1 MIIIQGNQTLN
12 KPKENKRTGSRLAQ
26 LDTSTKDYLGL
37 DKENALY
44 GQRIDF
50 SELLMRTQTLPEKG
64 KTGHL
69 LEKHTYVRARE
80 DSTNKTQKV
89 YTHETYV
96 NPTWTLSEHHEPKLY
111 MYVGTTTAKDWFNR
125 KLAFVQVYPIARDVS
140 DGLYLLPNKIYM
152 SENMVFREINDDTME
167 TVENRKRLLDKYYRK
182 YL

>member
-1 MIIIQGNQTLN
+1 MIIIQDNQTHN

-37 DKENALY
+37 DKEIALY

-50 SELLMRTQTLPEKG
+50 SQLLSKTQKLPEKG

-69 LEKHTYVRARE
+69 LEKHTYIRARE
-80 DSTNKTQKV
+80 ETSNKTQKV

-96 NPTWTLSEHHEPKLY
+96 NPTWTMSEHHEPKLY
-111 MYVGTTTAKDWFNR
+111 MYVGTTKTKDWFNR
-125 KLAFVQVYPIARDVS
+125 KLAFVQVYPIARDIS

-152 SENMVFREINDDTME
+152 SENMVFRAASDDTDE
-167 TVENRKRLLDKYYRK
+167 ILKNRKRLLNKYCK
-182 YL
+182 EYL

>member
-1 MIIIQGNQTLN
+1 MIIIQDKQVLSPN
-12 KPKENKRTGSRLAQ
+12 ENKRTGSRLAQ

-50 SELLMRTQTLPEKG
+50 SELLTKNQTLPEKG

-80 DSTNKTQKV
+80 ASTNKTQKV

-96 NPTWTLSEHHEPKLY
+96 NPTWTLSEQHEPKLY
-111 MYVGTTTAKDWFNR
+111 MYVGTTNTKDWFNQ
-125 KLAFVQVYPIARDVS
+125 KLAFVQVSPIARDIS

-152 SENMVFREINDDTME
+152 SENMVFREFSDDTE
-167 TVENRKRLLDKYYRK
+167 EIIENRNRLLNK
-182 YL
+182 YLKKYL